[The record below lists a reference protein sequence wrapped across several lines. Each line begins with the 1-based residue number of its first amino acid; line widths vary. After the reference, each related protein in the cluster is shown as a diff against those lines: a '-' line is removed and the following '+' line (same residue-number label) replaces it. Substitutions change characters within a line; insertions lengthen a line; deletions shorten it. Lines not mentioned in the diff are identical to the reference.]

1 QVEDEQ
7 QDGRA
12 GDGGQPGGVVEE
24 PVQGVDVEQLGGEPT
39 DSLVSKECDIRVA
52 GPARQIAVGEISS
65 RGLLPFTG
73 PQCLNGAEPN
83 KKTPVL
89 HCPLYFQGA
98 AAGIRSNIFTI
109 RFFAQMRQDARKT

>member
-1 QVEDEQ
+1 MTY
-7 QDGRA
+7 G
-12 GDGGQPGGVVEE
+12 
-24 PVQGVDVEQLGGEPT
+24 
-39 DSLVSKECDIRVA
+39 VA

-73 PQCLNGAEPN
+73 PQCLNGADPN

-109 RFFAQMRQDARKT
+109 RFFAQMRQDARKTIFNPGSGMSRRARAGRRVG